1 MCRSIRV
8 LHNFDPPTTSEEM
21 AAAALQ
27 YVRKVSGLHHPSHHD
42 EAAFDAAV
50 RTVTAATEKLLAS
63 LNAGGKTPRT
73 REGEREKARARW
85 KQREAKMAAAAP
97 ATAPPPAPARRGARP
112 GPRR

>member
-8 LHNFDPPTTSEEM
+8 LHNFDPPTTREEM
-21 AAAALQ
+21 QAAALQ
-27 YVRKVSGLHHPSHHD
+27 YIRKVSGLNKPSHAD

-50 RTVTAATEKLLAS
+50 KQVAAITQKLLAS
-63 LNAGGKTPRT
+63 LHAHGKVRT

-85 KQREAKMAAAAP
+85 KQRETRITSGAAASASAP
-97 ATAPPPAPARRGARP
+97 P